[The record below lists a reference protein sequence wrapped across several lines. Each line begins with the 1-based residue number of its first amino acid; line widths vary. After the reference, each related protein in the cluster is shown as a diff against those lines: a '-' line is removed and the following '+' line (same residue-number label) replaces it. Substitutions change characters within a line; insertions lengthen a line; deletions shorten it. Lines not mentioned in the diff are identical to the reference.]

1 MWGMYL
7 LKQLTAMTGTDKN
20 SWIWNSNKLWK
31 EVLFSKAVSL
41 VARELMKLALQ
52 QEKTATE

>member
-1 MWGMYL
+1 MYL